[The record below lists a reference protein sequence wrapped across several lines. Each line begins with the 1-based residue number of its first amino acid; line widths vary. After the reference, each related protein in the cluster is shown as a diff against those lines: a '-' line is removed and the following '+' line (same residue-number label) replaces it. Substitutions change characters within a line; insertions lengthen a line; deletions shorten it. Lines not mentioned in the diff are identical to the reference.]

1 LIRLHICYLLFV
13 LFLFCAKITHADNSK
28 RVDSLEQALVS
39 TKEDTSQINILNA
52 SYLAMHRAI
61 EQLSVVP
68 HALLIDGNRFITY
81 NTITHHCIIK
91 GDAKFMSIAAGSIL
105 AKTYR
110 DDHMD
115 VLHGQHP
122 KYGWNSNKG
131 YPTAM

>member
-1 LIRLHICYLLFV
+1 M
-13 LFLFCAKITHADNSK
+13 
-28 RVDSLEQALVS
+28 EQALVS
-39 TKEDTSQINILNA
+39 TKEDASQISILNA

-61 EQLSVVP
+61 EQLSVVR

-91 GDAKFMSIAAGSIL
+91 GDAKFMSIAAASIL

-110 DDHMD
+110 DDQMD

-131 YPTAM
+131 YPTAIHRKQIHLHGITAHHRRTFRLLPEQLKLDFG